1 MRCQKSDLA
10 GGTPEENARITR
22 AILDGERG
30 PKRDAVLLNA
40 GAALYIGGTADTM
53 ASGVALAGELID
65 SGKARAV
72 LETLIEVSSRPEED
86 A

>member
-1 MRCQKSDLA
+1 M
-10 GGTPEENARITR
+10 G
-22 AILDGERG
+22 
-30 PKRDAVLLNA
+30 
-40 GAALYIGGTADTM
+40 GAALYIGGKADTM